1 MLTARCWERYGTE
14 NPNSGELSSDL
25 RKTLHPAKA
34 GIQDD
39 VSSMSGLEPPC

>member
-14 NPNSGELSSDL
+14 NPNSGELSSDPRMIL
-25 RKTLHPAKA
+25 NPAKA

-39 VSSMSGLEPPC
+39 VSSMSGLEPPR